1 MLSLL
6 WNNKNITIAGKFI
19 YYKDW
24 HAVGIEKIKDLLN
37 GENKFTSFQN
47 LSRKVGK
54 RFPFTKLLGLINAID
69 HFHKWWPI
77 INSFANI
84 KISLTNLIL
93 KLIIQKSFYSE
104 TRLVRLI

>member
-1 MLSLL
+1 MVVLE
-6 WNNKNITIAGKFI
+6 NT
-19 YYKDW
+19 
-24 HAVGIEKIKDLLN
+24 DLAPKMESAELRENRELN
-37 GENKFTSFQN
+37 S
-47 LSRKVGK
+47 
-54 RFPFTKLLGLINAID
+54 ID
-69 HFHKWWPI
+69 HFHKWRPI